1 MTEERK
7 HAILFAAT
15 LLCARKVQPYLEGE
29 GANCL
34 TEHFIWRAIE
44 QAKRIADKI
53 DDRWP
58 SGQQLST
65 ESK

>member
-15 LLCARKVQPYLEGE
+15 LLCARKVAPYLEGK
-29 GANCL
+29 GANML
-34 TEHFIWRAIE
+34 TEHYVWRAIE
-44 QAKRIADKI
+44 QATRIADKI

-58 SGQQLST
+58 T
-65 ESK
+65 ETATTT